1 MFFRNLRLEKLKR
14 RREKRAALLIFLIL
28 ILSIFVHGFFEHK
41 IESHRLIDSLTYLSV
56 IYFYIFIGILLVI
69 LLTRNLL
76 KAYLERKSGQL
87 GSNLKWKIVVSLV
100 TFSIIPSLVFFVGA
114 TALIRSGFEQ
124 YFGERVA
131 SALEDSESIVKTHYD
146 NIHRDLDLMASQTAR
161 ILKNTTKK
169 NFVYQKEFF
178 KALPIARLEIYKAP
192 EQKPDTYTHFESLP
206 PTKSDLVARAFN
218 GESSEN

>member
-14 RREKRAALLIFLIL
+14 KREKRAAFLIFLIL
-28 ILSIFVHGFFEHK
+28 ILTILLHGFFEHK
-41 IESHRLIDSLTYLSV
+41 IESRRLIDSLTYLSV

-87 GSNLKWKIVVSLV
+87 GANLKWKIVVSLV

-131 SALEDSESIVKTHYD
+131 SALEDSEAIVKTHYD
-146 NIHRDLDLMASQTAR
+146 RIHRDLDLMASQTSR
-161 ILKNTTKK
+161 LLKAQPEK
-169 NFVYQKEFF
+169 FRFERQKEFF
-178 KALPIARLEIYKAP
+178 KVLPVSRLEIYSSP
-192 EQKPDTYTHFESLP
+192 EIKPDSIVHFR
-206 PTKSDLVARAFN
+206 KSSAHRVRFGNPRLQGRKF
-218 GESSEN
+218 